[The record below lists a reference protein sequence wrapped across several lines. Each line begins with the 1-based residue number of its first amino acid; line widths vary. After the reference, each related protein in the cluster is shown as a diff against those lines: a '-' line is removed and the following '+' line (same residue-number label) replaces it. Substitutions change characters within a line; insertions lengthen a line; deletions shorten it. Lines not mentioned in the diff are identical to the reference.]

1 MVEIKGIMSSEILLS
16 NDTIKKLKSLLGNF
30 NTFGNKI
37 DMYSLCI
44 KNTLNP
50 KAKV

>member
-1 MVEIKGIMSSEILLS
+1 MKMEISLT
-16 NDTIKKLKSLLGNF
+16 NDTIEKLKVILGNI

-44 KNTLNP
+44 KNTLKSNV
-50 KAKV
+50 KV